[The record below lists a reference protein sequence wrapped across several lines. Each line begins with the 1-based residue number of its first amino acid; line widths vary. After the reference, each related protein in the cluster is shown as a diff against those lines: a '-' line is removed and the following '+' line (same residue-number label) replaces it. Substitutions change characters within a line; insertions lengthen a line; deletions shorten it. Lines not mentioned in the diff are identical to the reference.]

1 MTSYAI
7 KRTRRHACGGKWK
20 LLLPAAA
27 LLLLGAA
34 LFLLSRPALLH
45 SPEDNRKGGPDAM
58 TVLDVPFLSQ
68 LPEFPTGCES
78 VSAVMA
84 LQYRKSVM
92 ENARAELG
100 KQAVAVQ
107 PG

>member
-1 MTSYAI
+1 MRAGEVE
-7 KRTRRHACGGKWK
+7 AAA
-20 LLLPAAA
+20 PAAA

-84 LQYRKSVM
+84 LQY
-92 ENARAELG
+92 LG
-100 KQAVAVQ
+100 IDLSQESLWTGIFPWGRPS

>member
-20 LLLPAAA
+20 LLLSAAA

-45 SPEDNRKGGPDAM
+45 SPEI
-58 TVLDVPFLSQ
+58 
-68 LPEFPTGCES
+68 TGRE
-78 VSAVMA
+78 VRM
-84 LQYRKSVM
+84 
-92 ENARAELG
+92 
-100 KQAVAVQ
+100 
-107 PG
+107 P

>member
-45 SPEDNRKGGPDAM
+45 SPEGVAKAE
-58 TVLDVPFLSQ
+58 LCSASFPFLPQ
-68 LPEFPTGCES
+68 AFPRTVFNGARPAP
-78 VSAVMA
+78 VS
-84 LQYRKSVM
+84 
-92 ENARAELG
+92 
-100 KQAVAVQ
+100 
-107 PG
+107 P